1 MSNDTSDN
9 KNVSRQIRQKNQCSN
24 VRNSIGF
31 FVIITSLLSK
41 GFCPKA
47 KYTSLHSARKGFEPL
62 SFLQRSNRTIQLS
75 RTGRGRLTPIRT
87 GNTLL
92 EGAGYIPLTMSP
104 PYYKAP
110 CRIERLLQAVC
121 LTCSLH
127 QDAGPPCL
135 GIISGNHFVGA
146 NNMVPV

>member
-1 MSNDTSDN
+1 MSTLSAAVAIFT
-9 KNVSRQIRQKNQCSN
+9 VSAIRLYFDIACFTFFRKRSFGYFLIIERCRAAFAAKTWISGQRSTMLASFACHKPYSNLRYCSN
-24 VRNSIGF
+24 
-31 FVIITSLLSK
+31 
-41 GFCPKA
+41 
-47 KYTSLHSARKGFEPL
+47 
-62 SFLQRSNRTIQLS
+62 
-75 RTGRGRLTPIRT
+75 RLTPIRT